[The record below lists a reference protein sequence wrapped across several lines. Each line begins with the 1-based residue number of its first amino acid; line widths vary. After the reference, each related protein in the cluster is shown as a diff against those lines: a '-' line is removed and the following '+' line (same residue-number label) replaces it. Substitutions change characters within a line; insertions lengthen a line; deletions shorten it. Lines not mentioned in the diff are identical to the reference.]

1 MNSIPFEYF
10 QQEVKGMN
18 SRAIQDLFSASASD
32 THFEVISKTSNSS
45 TAVYQEPLSFK
56 SVLACILPVTSIYSE
71 ISSIKLEILPDKKS
85 VLVILRALTGDNVT
99 CRQLIEDFKSKLQN
113 FSTPNFF
120 FFTKSF
126 RSEPSTYIEQPDSQE
141 KVKPDT
147 QQNDF
152 SIERVLSSPDFQYR
166 EVIQEISES
175 LKTGVNDSIFQSIDR
190 KVEKMAQEVFIR
202 FPGCPLQYCRSLIEK
217 KIYSKIYPRLL
228 DHYMELNRAI
238 DQKFE
243 QKRAKLVG
251 LGSGELLK
259 VLQVSPKFLLTG
271 VSEPYGDAKVVLRRF
286 NKLKTPLDKIN
297 CLIAAVA
304 CMKACVV
311 EYWKGGVEIQA
322 MDDELPVLMFLLL
335 TCEICNPSAE
345 LTILS
350 HYVSG
355 RLENES
361 RIILNFNSAVSYLSM
376 YLN

>member
-10 QQEVKGMN
+10 QQEVKGTN
-18 SRAIQDLFSASASD
+18 SHAIQDLFSASASD
-32 THFEVISKTSNSS
+32 THFQVISKTSNSS

-56 SVLACILPVTSIYSE
+56 SVLACILPVTPFYSE
-71 ISSIKLEILPDKKS
+71 ISSVKLEILPDKKS
-85 VLVILRALTGDNVT
+85 VLVILRSLTGENAI
-99 CRQLIEDFKSKLQN
+99 CRQIIEDFKSKLRN
-113 FSTPNFF
+113 FSKPNIFF
-120 FFTKSF
+120 FEKSF
-126 RSEPSTYIEQPDSQE
+126 QSESITYIEQPDSYE
-141 KVKPDT
+141 KVKPES

-152 SIERVLSSPDFQYR
+152 SIDRALTSPDFQYS
-166 EVIQEISES
+166 EAIEEISDS
-175 LKTGVNDSIFQSIDR
+175 LKTGVNDAIFQSIDC
-190 KVEKMAQEVFIR
+190 KVEKMAQDVFMKYPR
-202 FPGCPLQYCRSLIEK
+202 CPLQYCRSLIEK

-228 DHYMELNRAI
+228 EHYKELNGAV

-243 QKRAKLVG
+243 QKRAKLVC
-251 LGSGELLK
+251 LASGELLK
-259 VLQVSPKFLLTG
+259 VLQVSSKFLLTG
-271 VSEPYGDAKVVLRRF
+271 ISEPYSDAKIVLRRF

-335 TCEICNPSAE
+335 TCEICYPSAE

-376 YLN
+376 HLN